1 MAISTS
7 KAKSLCNASELS
19 LVTASARLQLAAL
32 SASQLR
38 QKVAQSRKLHDK
50 WRDQAERQR
59 RAAQAKQGARQTSA
73 SARSAEKAQLFAE
86 VLERFEKRLAK
97 VGGESTTT
105 NKTKSPP
112 RKTRS
117 AGHRADRAVVREE
130 LDQTRLEI
138 KAAKQTSRTKTA
150 AKKTAGSAKPTK
162 PAKPTKSKR
171 KIQATIA
178 IPLGSPQTEDLAT
191 SMAADLAPSKKR
203 SIGPVQT
210 KAARSTSQLAAA
222 QGLRVTDVQQG
233 RIAAR
238 AKQDRLKAA
247 GVIRIQKHS
256 SARTKRRQGKRDAR

>member
-1 MAISTS
+1 MAISMS
-7 KAKSLCNASELS
+7 KAKALCNANELS
-19 LVTASARLQLAAL
+19 LVAASGRSQLGAL

-38 QKVAQSRKLHDK
+38 QKVARSRKLRDK
-50 WRDQAERQR
+50 WRDQAQRQR
-59 RAAQAKQGARQTSA
+59 RESQTKQGARQTSA

-97 VGGESTTT
+97 VGGESTTA
-105 NKTKSPP
+105 NKTKSPS

-130 LDQTRLEI
+130 LDQTRLQM
-138 KAAKQTSRTKTA
+138 KAAKQTSRTKTTLKKNA
-150 AKKTAGSAKPTK
+150 ATAKPTK
-162 PAKPTKSKR
+162 PAKSKR
-171 KIQATIA
+171 KVQATIA
-178 IPLGSPQTEDLAT
+178 IPFDSPRTDDLAT
-191 SMAADLAPSKKR
+191 SKDADLAPSKKR

-247 GVIRIQKHS
+247 GIVRIQKHS
-256 SARTKRRQGKRDAR
+256 SARTRRRQGKRDAR